1 MSSARF
7 IGPRAGSR
15 TGSSAGTPPARLAP
29 KLALLSGV
37 LILFSLF
44 LPSMATP
51 TAQAA
56 PGAAPAGA
64 SVSVKVQ
71 VPASMRT
78 GVFAQDRYLNVPPD
92 FSISVMARIPGA
104 RFMALAPNGDLFVS
118 QPGNGRIWLVRPQS
132 NADPQ
137 VTVFASGLRNPHDM
151 VFHTIDGTTY
161 LYVAE
166 SNQINRYTY
175 TSGDTAP
182 QNREIVVKNLPDAS
196 TPELN
201 GTYGHQLKNIALGP
215 DHKLYVSIASTCNAC
230 LSDTQSNPVR
240 GAIYQYDANGAN
252 GRLYARGIRNAE
264 GLAFVPG
271 TNDLWIAVNNRD
283 NIAYPDPSSPDY
295 KKVVTSYVDNHPPEE
310 FIKVRDGGNYG
321 WPFCN
326 PNPDSSSGYDNMPF
340 DRDVQF
346 NADGHVDCNA
356 MDKVNKGIQAHSA
369 PLGLTFLHATN
380 APAAYKNGATIAL
393 HGSWNR
399 SAPTGYKVIYF
410 PFDNGNPGAQ
420 VDLVTGFVSGGS
432 VWGRPVDTAVDGLGN
447 LLISDDSSGTIYK
460 LTYNAPPS
468 TGNNGIANADFLK
481 VWQRTDQPVQDGTT
495 SRSWLWGPAPFTG
508 AVTEPYANSPDGV
521 RTVQYFDKSRMEI
534 NNPNGDHSNPFFVTN
549 GLLVKE
555 MVSGQLQLGDTQFE
569 GRSPANIGV
578 AGDID
583 DTSGPTYATLNG
595 KTGAVARSTS
605 PVTAT
610 LTRDGTAG
618 DDPASFGKYNAKA
631 VYFVP
636 ETGHNI
642 ASPFWDFIN
651 QSGPVY
657 DTSGKLVQ
665 AKLFDP
671 LFYATGFPITE
682 AYWTKVKVG
691 GTVKDVLVQA
701 FERRVLTYTPA
712 NPAGFQVEMGNDG
725 RHYHLWR
732 YGN

>member
-1 MSSARF
+1 M
-7 IGPRAGSR
+7 
-15 TGSSAGTPPARLAP
+15 
-29 KLALLSGV
+29 
-37 LILFSLF
+37 
-44 LPSMATP
+44 
-51 TAQAA
+51 
-56 PGAAPAGA
+56 
-64 SVSVKVQ
+64 
-71 VPASMRT
+71 
-78 GVFAQDRYLNVPPD
+78 
-92 FSISVMARIPGA
+92 
-104 RFMALAPNGDLFVS
+104 
-118 QPGNGRIWLVRPQS
+118 
-132 NADPQ
+132 
-137 VTVFASGLRNPHDM
+137 
-151 VFHTIDGTTY
+151 
-161 LYVAE
+161 
-166 SNQINRYTY
+166 
-175 TSGDTAP
+175 
-182 QNREIVVKNLPDAS
+182 
-196 TPELN
+196 
-201 GTYGHQLKNIALGP
+201 
-215 DHKLYVSIASTCNAC
+215 
-230 LSDTQSNPVR
+230 
-240 GAIYQYDANGAN
+240 
-252 GRLYARGIRNAE
+252 
-264 GLAFVPG
+264 
-271 TNDLWIAVNNRD
+271 
-283 NIAYPDPSSPDY
+283 
-295 KKVVTSYVDNHPPEE
+295 
-310 FIKVRDGGNYG
+310 
-321 WPFCN
+321 
-326 PNPDSSSGYDNMPF
+326 
-340 DRDVQF
+340 
-346 NADGHVDCNA
+346 
-356 MDKVNKGIQAHSA
+356 
-369 PLGLTFLHATN
+369 
-380 APAAYKNGATIAL
+380 
-393 HGSWNR
+393 
-399 SAPTGYKVIYF
+399 
-410 PFDNGNPGAQ
+410 
-420 VDLVTGFVSGGS
+420 
-432 VWGRPVDTAVDGLGN
+432 
-447 LLISDDSSGTIYK
+447 
-460 LTYNAPPS
+460 
-468 TGNNGIANADFLK
+468 
-481 VWQRTDQPVQDGTT
+481 
-495 SRSWLWGPAPFTG
+495 
-508 AVTEPYANSPDGV
+508 TEPYANSPDGV